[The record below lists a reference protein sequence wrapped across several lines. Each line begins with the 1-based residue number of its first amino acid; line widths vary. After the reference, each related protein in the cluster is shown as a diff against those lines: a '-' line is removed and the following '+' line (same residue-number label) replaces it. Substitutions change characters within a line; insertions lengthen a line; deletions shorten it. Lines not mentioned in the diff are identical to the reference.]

1 MDPSGLTLDQIRK
14 KLQSEDPSKF
24 REMMTDMNFIGEEPT
39 WEKME
44 LLERVSA
51 PHDGGPDATEANQT
65 RSTKND
71 LTRLK
76 GDRAELATRLQRT

>member
-51 PHDGGPDATEANQT
+51 PHDAGPDASEANQT